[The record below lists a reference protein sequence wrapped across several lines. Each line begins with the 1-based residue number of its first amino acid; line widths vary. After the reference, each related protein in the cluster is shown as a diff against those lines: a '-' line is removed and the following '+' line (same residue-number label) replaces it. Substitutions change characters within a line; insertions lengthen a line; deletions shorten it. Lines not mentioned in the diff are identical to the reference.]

1 MHKLNWISDFFP
13 LCFLKTHSQKRK
25 PRYCV
30 FSLFAATLSVILHN
44 FTELS
49 NPIYYSHRIFQK
61 LSYLCSREQYYKN
74 LFLPKLWKAFG
85 INGMC
90 RVIGERSRE
99 WHFAELR
106 NRWCTVRSC
115 TFFFVPLCE
124 QYIIESALRRRPV
137 ARPAAGGSRRAT
149 FRFGSIHIRPID
161 NQLSVKPS
169 MFFVMPCAR

>member
-1 MHKLNWISDFFP
+1 MLLRI
-13 LCFLKTHSQKRK
+13 
-25 PRYCV
+25 
-30 FSLFAATLSVILHN
+30 FSFRCNILAILHN
-44 FTELS
+44 FMELS
-49 NPIYYSHRIFQK
+49 YPICWSCRIFQK
-61 LSYLCSREQYYKN
+61 MSYLCSCEQYYKN
-74 LFLPKLWKAFG
+74 LFLPELWKAFG

-161 NQLSVKPS
+161 NRLSVKPS
-169 MFFVMPCAR
+169 MLFVMPCAR